1 MTKSIFKVVIKRAFI
16 TYFSKFIKKDLYL
29 KIEST
34 LSMANKIITIPL
46 ENIDFSSPGKRL
58 RYAIKNILAMND
70 EDFAT
75 SIGKSQNYISYICN
89 DKRPLLD
96 KLAAD
101 IETTHGISGLWLIKG
116 QGSPE
121 VNSSLNENS
130 GTVKKMKK
138 RDYLWNKISNDKAE
152 DILISFS
159 YVSCVKPSRYFFYIR
174 PY

>member
-1 MTKSIFKVVIKRAFI
+1 
-16 TYFSKFIKKDLYL
+16 
-29 KIEST
+29 
-34 LSMANKIITIPL
+34 MANKIITIPL
-46 ENIDFSSPGKRL
+46 ENIDFSTPGKRL

-101 IETTHGISGLWLIKG
+101 IEKTHGISGLWLTSGKG
-116 QGSPE
+116 SAE
-121 VNSSLNENS
+121 VNSSMNENS

-152 DILISFS
+152 DTMISF
-159 YVSCVKPSRYFFYIR
+159 YDDIPQETRNLIYQMILAVAKNNR
-174 PY
+174 